1 MRADTRAERGRGAS
15 ERRDDT
21 VAENMVR
28 RRRWSTGDRVEGGAP
43 ASLDMESESCIS
55 HPSHTLS
62 PHYLVISRG
71 MVLKEEGINQLSWV
85 NVL

>member
-1 MRADTRAERGRGAS
+1 M
-15 ERRDDT
+15 
-21 VAENMVR
+21 
-28 RRRWSTGDRVEGGAP
+28 EGGTP